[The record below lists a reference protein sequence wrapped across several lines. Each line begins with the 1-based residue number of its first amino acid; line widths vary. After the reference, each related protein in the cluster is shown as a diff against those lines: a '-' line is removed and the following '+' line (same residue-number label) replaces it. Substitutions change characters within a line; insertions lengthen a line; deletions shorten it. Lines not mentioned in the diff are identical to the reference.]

1 MSSISELSPASPQP
15 ITPPAASPLGEPGRL
30 ANTDLVQ
37 VQARGMPLSRE
48 SGAAAMIN
56 TAASSVSLSGRLSQ
70 VVDEFRSSSSLHDRG
85 GPRLRDADSLIK
97 LAGTKP
103 KDDLLCGLWKMSKKY
118 KAVTTG
124 LTDYHQLLQRPISG
138 DPAQARVEAGQRVD
152 HLQLLNDKIE
162 TYLKAHPDNA
172 TSRAMQTLQRELLHE
187 ISEINNVASTAG
199 RGGLGTE
206 MSWTD
211 ALQGSNYRLLA
222 SVARN
227 HDGQVDHTRSNEDFA
242 GGAINKVAKLVY
254 GTGAEA
260 RTVIFKP
267 DPDRIDSREVCQ
279 QILRP
284 MGIDPERPNFAAR
297 NVASAFASQTFGLNS
312 SVHCELALHRG
323 KIGMAMDL
331 AAGRPPQGHV
341 YIAVAGLPNRA
352 DHTEADFPAV
362 MKEFT
367 KDLILSYDEQPG
379 GFFAQVDHP
388 AFKDWLD
395 GGRQGQGPAWDR
407 LNQAIDSGQLD
418 LSQVRDPDTDTP
430 LYFQQGDLIC
440 TRQTVVRMPPSTQTA
455 PGLDAQLQKGMNQLE
470 WNDGFAAQ
478 RDRHSGNYLVAV
490 DPVLGKVQVT
500 GIDNDFSFGS
510 EQTSV
515 EKRFAGG
522 FSIGLPALVDAQILA
537 EYRSKDFER
546 DLLPTLSVLLQPEE
560 VAATRG
566 RFEQLKA
573 HAETLAEQGKVV
585 ENWLTWRSPE
595 GQNAR
600 QFLVAAGTDNSYY
613 ARELDSAAATSRF
626 ASDPRWVD

>member
-1 MSSISELSPASPQP
+1 MSAISGLSPTSPQP
-15 ITPPAASPLGEPGRL
+15 ITPPATSPLDEPGLL
-30 ANTDLVQ
+30 ADTELVQ
-37 VQARGMPLSRE
+37 VQARGTPLSRD

-103 KDDLLCGLWKMSKKY
+103 KEDLLGGLWKMSEKY

-152 HLQLLNDKIE
+152 HLQSLNVKIE

-199 RGGLGTE
+199 RGGLGTK

-227 HDGQVDHTRSNEDFA
+227 HDGQVDPNRSNEDFA

-267 DPDRIDSREVCQ
+267 DPDRIDSREVNK

-297 NVASAFASQTFGLNS
+297 NVASAFASETFGLNS

-331 AAGRPPQGHV
+331 AAGRPPQGHA
-341 YIAVAGLPNRA
+341 YIAVNGLPNRA

-367 KDLILSYDEQPG
+367 KKLIFNNEDLSG
-379 GFFAQVDHP
+379 GLAEVDHP
-388 AFKDWLD
+388 AFKDWVND
-395 GGRQGQGPAWDR
+395 SQPKRGPAWDR
-407 LNQAIDSGQLD
+407 LNQAIDSGQLKLD
-418 LSQVRDPDTDTP
+418 QVRDPDTDTP
-430 LYFQQGDLIC
+430 FYFQQGDLIC
-440 TRQTVVRMPPSTQTA
+440 TRKTVVRMPPSTQTD

-470 WNDGFAAQ
+470 WNDGFAGQ

-490 DPVLGKVQVT
+490 DTELGKVQVT

-510 EQTSV
+510 QQTSV
-515 EKRFAGG
+515 EKRFARGH
-522 FSIGLPALVDAQILA
+522 SIGLPALVDAQVLA

-585 ENWLTWRSPE
+585 DDWLTWRSPE
-595 GQNAR
+595 GQDAR

-613 ARELDSAAATSRF
+613 ARELDSAAVTSRF
-626 ASDPRWVD
+626 VSDPRWVD

>member
-1 MSSISELSPASPQP
+1 MSAISGLSPTSPQP
-15 ITPPAASPLGEPGRL
+15 ITPPATSPLGEPGLL

-37 VQARGMPLSRE
+37 VQARGTPLSRD

-56 TAASSVSLSGRLSQ
+56 TAASNVSLSGRLSQ

-103 KDDLLCGLWKMSKKY
+103 KEDLLGGLWKMSEKY

-152 HLQLLNDKIE
+152 HLQSLNVKIE

-199 RGGLGTE
+199 RGGLGTK

-227 HDGQVDHTRSNEDFA
+227 HDGQVDPNRSNEDFA

-254 GTGAEA
+254 GKGAEA

-267 DPDRIDSREVCQ
+267 DPDRIDSREVYR

-297 NVASAFASQTFGLNS
+297 NVASAFASETFGLNS

-323 KIGMAMDL
+323 KIGMAMDH
-331 AAGRPPQGHV
+331 AAGRPPQGHA
-341 YIAVAGLPNRA
+341 YIAVNGLPNRA

-367 KDLILSYDEQPG
+367 KKLIFNNEDLSG
-379 GFFAQVDHP
+379 GLAEVDHP
-388 AFKDWLD
+388 AFKDWVND
-395 GGRQGQGPAWDR
+395 SQPKRGPAWDR
-407 LNQAIDSGQLD
+407 LNQAIDSGQLKLD
-418 LSQVRDPDTDTP
+418 QVRDPDTDTP
-430 LYFQQGDLIC
+430 FYFQQGDLIC
-440 TRQTVVRMPPSTQTA
+440 TRKTVVRMPPSTQTD

-470 WNDGFAAQ
+470 WNDGFAGQ

-490 DPVLGKVQVT
+490 DTELGKVQVT

-510 EQTSV
+510 QQTSV

-522 FSIGLPALVDAQILA
+522 FSIGLPALVDAQVLA

-585 ENWLTWRSPE
+585 DDWLTWRSPE
-595 GQNAR
+595 GQDAR

-613 ARELDSAAATSRF
+613 ARELDSAAVTSRF
-626 ASDPRWVD
+626 VSDPRWVD

>member
-1 MSSISELSPASPQP
+1 MSAISGLSPTSPQP
-15 ITPPAASPLGEPGRL
+15 ITPPATSPLGEPGLL

-37 VQARGMPLSRE
+37 VQARGTPLSRD

-56 TAASSVSLSGRLSQ
+56 TAASNVSLSGRLSQ

-103 KDDLLCGLWKMSKKY
+103 KEDLLGGLWKMSEKY

-152 HLQLLNDKIE
+152 HLQSLNVKIE

-199 RGGLGTE
+199 RGGLGTK

-227 HDGQVDHTRSNEDFA
+227 HDGQVDPKLSNEDFA

-254 GTGAEA
+254 GKGAEA

-267 DPDRIDSREVCQ
+267 DPDRIDSREVNK

-297 NVASAFASQTFGLNS
+297 NVASAFASETFGLNS

-331 AAGRPPQGHV
+331 ADGRPPQGHA
-341 YIAVAGLPNRA
+341 YIAVNGLPNRA

-367 KDLILSYDEQPG
+367 KKLIFYNEDLSG
-379 GFFAQVDHP
+379 GLAEVDHP
-388 AFKDWLD
+388 AFKDWVND
-395 GGRQGQGPAWDR
+395 SQPKRGPAWDR
-407 LNQAIDSGQLD
+407 LNQAIDSGQLKLD
-418 LSQVRDPDTDTP
+418 QVRDPDTDTP
-430 LYFQQGDLIC
+430 FYFQKGDLIC
-440 TRQTVVRMPPSTQTA
+440 TRKTVVRMPPSTQTD

-470 WNDGFAAQ
+470 WNDGFAGQ

-490 DPVLGKVQVT
+490 DTELGKVQVT

-510 EQTSV
+510 QQTSV

-522 FSIGLPALVDAQILA
+522 FSIGLPALVDAQVLA

-585 ENWLTWRSPE
+585 DDWLTWRSPE
-595 GQNAR
+595 GQDAR

-613 ARELDSAAATSRF
+613 ARELDSAAVTSRF
-626 ASDPRWVD
+626 VSDPRWVD

>member
-1 MSSISELSPASPQP
+1 MSAISGLSPTSPQP
-15 ITPPAASPLGEPGRL
+15 ITPPATSPLDEPGLL

-37 VQARGMPLSRE
+37 VQARGTPLSRE

-70 VVDEFRSSSSLHDRG
+70 VVDEFRSGSSLHDRG

-103 KDDLLCGLWKMSKKY
+103 KEDLLGGLWKMSEKY

-152 HLQLLNDKIE
+152 HLQSLNVKIE

-172 TSRAMQTLQRELLHE
+172 TSLAMQTLQRELLHE

-227 HDGQVDHTRSNEDFA
+227 HDGQVDPNRSNEDFA

-267 DPDRIDSREVCQ
+267 DPDRIDSREVNK

-297 NVASAFASQTFGLNS
+297 NVASAFASETFGLNS

-331 AAGRPPQGHV
+331 AAGRPPQGHA
-341 YIAVAGLPNRA
+341 YIAVNGLPNRA

-367 KDLILSYDEQPG
+367 KKLIFNNEDLSG
-379 GFFAQVDHP
+379 GLAEVDHP
-388 AFKDWLD
+388 AFKDWVND
-395 GGRQGQGPAWDR
+395 SQPKRGPAWDR
-407 LNQAIDSGQLD
+407 LNQAIDSGQLKLD
-418 LSQVRDPDTDTP
+418 QVRDPDTNTP
-430 LYFQQGDLIC
+430 FYFQQGDLIC
-440 TRQTVVRMPPSTQTA
+440 TRKTVVRMPPSTQTD

-470 WNDGFAAQ
+470 WNDGFAGQ

-490 DPVLGKVQVT
+490 DTELGKVQVT

-510 EQTSV
+510 QQTSV

-522 FSIGLPALVDAQILA
+522 FSIGLPALVDAQVLA

-585 ENWLTWRSPE
+585 DDWLTWRSPE
-595 GQNAR
+595 GQDAR

-613 ARELDSAAATSRF
+613 ARELDSAAVTSRF
-626 ASDPRWVD
+626 VSDPRWVD

>member
-1 MSSISELSPASPQP
+1 MSAISGLSPTSPQP
-15 ITPPAASPLGEPGRL
+15 ITQPATSPLGEPGLL
-30 ANTDLVQ
+30 ADTELVQ
-37 VQARGMPLSRE
+37 VQARGTPLSRD

-103 KDDLLCGLWKMSKKY
+103 KEDLLGGLWKMSEKY

-152 HLQLLNDKIE
+152 HLQSLNVKIE

-227 HDGQVDHTRSNEDFA
+227 HDGQVDPNLSNEDFA

-254 GTGAEA
+254 GKGAEA

-267 DPDRIDSREVCQ
+267 DPDRIDSREVNK

-297 NVASAFASQTFGLNS
+297 NVASAFASETFGLNS

-331 AAGRPPQGHV
+331 AAGRPPQGHA
-341 YIAVAGLPNRA
+341 YIAVNGLPNRA

-367 KDLILSYDEQPG
+367 KKLIFNNEDLSG
-379 GFFAQVDHP
+379 GLAEVDHP
-388 AFKDWLD
+388 AFKDWVND
-395 GGRQGQGPAWDR
+395 SQPKRGPAWDR
-407 LNQAIDSGQLD
+407 LNQAIDSGQLKLD
-418 LSQVRDPDTDTP
+418 QVRDPDTDTP
-430 LYFQQGDLIC
+430 FYFQQGDLIC
-440 TRQTVVRMPPSTQTA
+440 TRKTVVRMPPSTQTD

-470 WNDGFAAQ
+470 WNDGFAGQ

-490 DPVLGKVQVT
+490 DTELGKVQVT

-510 EQTSV
+510 QQTSV

-522 FSIGLPALVDAQILA
+522 FSIGLPALVDAKVLA

-585 ENWLTWRSPE
+585 DDWLTWRSPE
-595 GQNAR
+595 GQDAR

-613 ARELDSAAATSRF
+613 ARELDSAAVTSRF
-626 ASDPRWVD
+626 VSDPRWVD

>member
-1 MSSISELSPASPQP
+1 
-15 ITPPAASPLGEPGRL
+15 
-30 ANTDLVQ
+30 
-37 VQARGMPLSRE
+37 
-48 SGAAAMIN
+48 
-56 TAASSVSLSGRLSQ
+56 
-70 VVDEFRSSSSLHDRG
+70 
-85 GPRLRDADSLIK
+85 
-97 LAGTKP
+97 
-103 KDDLLCGLWKMSKKY
+103 
-118 KAVTTG
+118 
-124 LTDYHQLLQRPISG
+124 
-138 DPAQARVEAGQRVD
+138 
-152 HLQLLNDKIE
+152 
-162 TYLKAHPDNA
+162 
-172 TSRAMQTLQRELLHE
+172 MQTLQRELLHE

-227 HDGQVDHTRSNEDFA
+227 HDGQVDPNQSNEDFA

-267 DPDRIDSREVCQ
+267 DPDRIDSREVNK

-297 NVASAFASQTFGLNS
+297 NVASAFASETFGLSS

-331 AAGRPPQGHV
+331 AAGRPPQGHA
-341 YIAVAGLPNRA
+341 YIAVKGLPNRA

-367 KDLILSYDEQPG
+367 KNLIFNNEDLSG
-379 GFFAQVDHP
+379 GLAEVDHP
-388 AFKDWLD
+388 AFKEWVNDSQPK
-395 GGRQGQGPAWDR
+395 RGPAWDR
-407 LNQAIDSGQLD
+407 LNQAIDSGQLKLD
-418 LSQVRDPDTDTP
+418 QVRDPDTDTP
-430 LYFQQGDLIC
+430 FYFQQGDLIC
-440 TRQTVVRMPPSTQTA
+440 TRKTVVRMPPSTQTD

-470 WNDGFAAQ
+470 WNDGFAGQ

-490 DPVLGKVQVT
+490 DTELGKVQVT

-510 EQTSV
+510 QQTSV
-515 EKRFAGG
+515 EKRFARGH
-522 FSIGLPALVDAQILA
+522 SIGLPALVDAQVLA

-585 ENWLTWRSPE
+585 DDWLTWRSPE
-595 GQNAR
+595 GQDAR

-613 ARELDSAAATSRF
+613 ARELDSAAVTSRF
-626 ASDPRWVD
+626 VSDPRWVD

>member
-1 MSSISELSPASPQP
+1 MSAISGLSPTSPQP
-15 ITPPAASPLGEPGRL
+15 ITPPATSPLDEPGLL

-37 VQARGMPLSRE
+37 VQARGTPLSRE

-70 VVDEFRSSSSLHDRG
+70 VVDEFRSGSSLHDRG

-103 KDDLLCGLWKMSKKY
+103 KEDLLGGLWKMSEKY

-152 HLQLLNDKIE
+152 HLQSLNVKIE

-172 TSRAMQTLQRELLHE
+172 TSLAMQTLQRELLHE

-227 HDGQVDHTRSNEDFA
+227 HDGQVDPNRSNEDFA

-267 DPDRIDSREVCQ
+267 DPDRIDSREVNK

-284 MGIDPERPNFAAR
+284 MGIAPERPNFAAR
-297 NVASAFASQTFGLNS
+297 NVASAFASETFGLNS

-331 AAGRPPQGHV
+331 AAGRPPQGHA
-341 YIAVAGLPNRA
+341 YIAVNGLPNRA

-367 KDLILSYDEQPG
+367 KKLIFNNEDLSG
-379 GFFAQVDHP
+379 GLAEVDHP
-388 AFKDWLD
+388 AFKDWVND
-395 GGRQGQGPAWDR
+395 SQPKRGPAWDR
-407 LNQAIDSGQLD
+407 LNQAIDSGQLKLD
-418 LSQVRDPDTDTP
+418 QVRDPDTNTP
-430 LYFQQGDLIC
+430 FYFQQGDLIC
-440 TRQTVVRMPPSTQTA
+440 TRKTVVRMPPSTQTD

-470 WNDGFAAQ
+470 WNDGFAGQ

-490 DPVLGKVQVT
+490 DTELGKVQVT

-510 EQTSV
+510 QQTSV

-522 FSIGLPALVDAQILA
+522 FSIGLPALVDAQVLA

-585 ENWLTWRSPE
+585 DDWLTWRSPE
-595 GQNAR
+595 GQDAR

-613 ARELDSAAATSRF
+613 ARELDSAAVTSRF
-626 ASDPRWVD
+626 VSDPRWVD

>member
-1 MSSISELSPASPQP
+1 MSAISGLSPTSPQP
-15 ITPPAASPLGEPGRL
+15 ITPPATSPLDEPGLL
-30 ANTDLVQ
+30 ADTELVQ
-37 VQARGMPLSRE
+37 VQARGTPLSRD

-103 KDDLLCGLWKMSKKY
+103 KEDLLGGLWKMSEKY

-152 HLQLLNDKIE
+152 HLQSLNVKIE
-162 TYLKAHPDNA
+162 TYLQAHPDNA

-227 HDGQVDHTRSNEDFA
+227 HDGQVDPNQSNEDFA

-267 DPDRIDSREVCQ
+267 DPDRIDSREVNK

-297 NVASAFASQTFGLNS
+297 NVASAFASETFGLNS

-331 AAGRPPQGHV
+331 AAGRPPQGHA
-341 YIAVAGLPNRA
+341 YIAVNGLPNRA

-367 KDLILSYDEQPG
+367 KKLIFNNEDLSG
-379 GFFAQVDHP
+379 GLAEVDHP
-388 AFKDWLD
+388 AFKDWVND
-395 GGRQGQGPAWDR
+395 SQPKRGPAWDR
-407 LNQAIDSGQLD
+407 LNQAIDSGQLKLD
-418 LSQVRDPDTDTP
+418 QVRDPDTDTP
-430 LYFQQGDLIC
+430 FYFQQGDLIC
-440 TRQTVVRMPPSTQTA
+440 TRKTVVRMPPSTQTD

-470 WNDGFAAQ
+470 WNDGFAGQ

-490 DPVLGKVQVT
+490 DTELGKVQVT

-510 EQTSV
+510 QQTSV
-515 EKRFAGG
+515 EKRFARGH
-522 FSIGLPALVDAQILA
+522 SIGLPALVDAQVLA

-585 ENWLTWRSPE
+585 DDWLTWRSPE
-595 GQNAR
+595 GQDAR

-613 ARELDSAAATSRF
+613 ARELDSAAVTSRF
-626 ASDPRWVD
+626 VSDPRWVD

>member
-1 MSSISELSPASPQP
+1 MSAISGLSPTSPQP
-15 ITPPAASPLGEPGRL
+15 ITPPATSPLDEPGLL
-30 ANTDLVQ
+30 ADTELVQ
-37 VQARGMPLSRE
+37 VQARGTPLSRD

-103 KDDLLCGLWKMSKKY
+103 KEDLLGGLWKMSEKY

-152 HLQLLNDKIE
+152 HLQSLNVKIE

-227 HDGQVDHTRSNEDFA
+227 HDGQVDPNRSNEDFA

-267 DPDRIDSREVCQ
+267 DPDRIDSREVNK

-297 NVASAFASQTFGLNS
+297 NVASAFASETFGLNS

-331 AAGRPPQGHV
+331 AAGRPPQGHA
-341 YIAVAGLPNRA
+341 YIAVNGLPNRA

-367 KDLILSYDEQPG
+367 KKLIFNNEDLSG
-379 GFFAQVDHP
+379 GLAEVDHP
-388 AFKDWLD
+388 AFKDWVND
-395 GGRQGQGPAWDR
+395 SQPKRGPAWDR
-407 LNQAIDSGQLD
+407 LNQAIDSGQLKLD
-418 LSQVRDPDTDTP
+418 QVRDPDTNTP
-430 LYFQQGDLIC
+430 FYFQQGDLIC
-440 TRQTVVRMPPSTQTA
+440 TRKTVVRMPPSTQTD

-470 WNDGFAAQ
+470 WNDGFAGQ

-490 DPVLGKVQVT
+490 DTELGKVQVT

-510 EQTSV
+510 QQTSV

-522 FSIGLPALVDAQILA
+522 FSIGLPALVDAQVLA

-585 ENWLTWRSPE
+585 DDWLTWRSPE
-595 GQNAR
+595 GQDAR

-613 ARELDSAAATSRF
+613 ARELDSAAVTSRF
-626 ASDPRWVD
+626 VSDPRWVD

>member
-1 MSSISELSPASPQP
+1 
-15 ITPPAASPLGEPGRL
+15 
-30 ANTDLVQ
+30 
-37 VQARGMPLSRE
+37 
-48 SGAAAMIN
+48 MIN

-103 KDDLLCGLWKMSKKY
+103 KDDLLGGLWKMSEKY

-152 HLQLLNDKIE
+152 HLQSLNDKIE
-162 TYLKAHPDNA
+162 TYLQAHPGNA

-227 HDGQVDHTRSNEDFA
+227 HDGQVVHALSNEDFA

-254 GTGAEA
+254 GKGDEA

-267 DPDRIDSREVCQ
+267 DPDRIDSPEVWN

-297 NVASAFASQTFGLNS
+297 NVATAFTSEVFGFNS
-312 SVHCELALHRG
+312 SVNCELALHRG

-331 AAGRPPQGHV
+331 APGRPPQGHA
-341 YIAVAGLPNRA
+341 YIAVASLPNRA

-367 KDLILSYDEQPG
+367 KNLILSYDEQPG
-379 GFFAQVDHP
+379 ARNAGVDHP
-388 AFKDWLD
+388 AFQDWVD
-395 GGRQGQGPAWDR
+395 SSRQPRGPAWDR
-407 LNQAIDSGQLD
+407 LNQAIDSGQLN
-418 LSQVRDPDTDTP
+418 LSHVRDADTDTP
-430 LYFQQGDLIC
+430 FFFQQGDLIC
-440 TRQTVVRMPPSTQTA
+440 TRQTVVRMPPSTQTD
-455 PGLDAQLQKGMNQLE
+455 PGLDAQLQKGMNKLE
-470 WNDGFAAQ
+470 WNDGIDAQ
-478 RDRHSGNYLVAV
+478 RDRHSANYLVAV

-500 GIDNDFSFGS
+500 GIDNDFSFGR

-522 FSIGLPALVDAQILA
+522 FSIGLPALVDAEVLA
-537 EYRSKDFER
+537 EFRSKDFER
-546 DLLPTLSVLLQPEE
+546 DLQPTLSVLLQPEE

-585 ENWLTWRSPE
+585 DDWLTWRSPE
-595 GQNAR
+595 GQDAK
-600 QFLVAAGTDNSYY
+600 QFLVAAGRDNSYY
-613 ARELDSAAATSRF
+613 ARELHHAAETSRYV
-626 ASDPRWVD
+626 SDPRWVD

>member
-1 MSSISELSPASPQP
+1 MSAISGLSPTSPQP
-15 ITPPAASPLGEPGRL
+15 ITPPATRPLDEPGLL
-30 ANTDLVQ
+30 ADTELVQ
-37 VQARGMPLSRE
+37 VQARGTPLSRD

-103 KDDLLCGLWKMSKKY
+103 KEDLLGGLWKMSEKY

-152 HLQLLNDKIE
+152 HLQSLNVKIE

-199 RGGLGTE
+199 RGGLGTK

-227 HDGQVDHTRSNEDFA
+227 HDGQVDPNLSNEDFA

-254 GTGAEA
+254 GKGAEA

-267 DPDRIDSREVCQ
+267 DPDRIDSREVNK

-297 NVASAFASQTFGLNS
+297 NVASAFASETFGLNS

-331 AAGRPPQGHV
+331 AAGRPPQGHA
-341 YIAVAGLPNRA
+341 YIAVNGLPNRA
-352 DHTEADFPAV
+352 DHTEAEFPAV

-367 KDLILSYDEQPG
+367 KKLIFNNEDLSG
-379 GFFAQVDHP
+379 GLAEVDHP
-388 AFKDWLD
+388 AFKDWVND
-395 GGRQGQGPAWDR
+395 SQPKRGPAWDR
-407 LNQAIDSGQLD
+407 LNQAIDSGQLKLD
-418 LSQVRDPDTDTP
+418 QVRDPDTDTP
-430 LYFQQGDLIC
+430 FYFQQGDLIC
-440 TRQTVVRMPPSTQTA
+440 TRKTVVRMPPSTQTD

-470 WNDGFAAQ
+470 WNDGFAGQ

-490 DPVLGKVQVT
+490 DTELGKVQVT

-510 EQTSV
+510 KQTSV

-522 FSIGLPALVDAQILA
+522 FSIGLPALVDAQVLA

-585 ENWLTWRSPE
+585 DDWLTWRSPE
-595 GQNAR
+595 GQDAR

-613 ARELDSAAATSRF
+613 ARELDSAAVTSRF
-626 ASDPRWVD
+626 VSDPRWVD

>member
-1 MSSISELSPASPQP
+1 MSAISGLSPTSPQP
-15 ITPPAASPLGEPGRL
+15 ITPPATSPLDEPGLL
-30 ANTDLVQ
+30 ADTELVQ
-37 VQARGMPLSRE
+37 VQARGTPLSRD

-103 KDDLLCGLWKMSKKY
+103 KEDLLGGLWKMSEKY

-152 HLQLLNDKIE
+152 HLQSLNGKIE

-227 HDGQVDHTRSNEDFA
+227 HDGQVDPNRSNEDFA

-267 DPDRIDSREVCQ
+267 DPDRIDSREVNK

-297 NVASAFASQTFGLNS
+297 NVASAFASETFGLNS

-331 AAGRPPQGHV
+331 AAGRPPQGHA
-341 YIAVAGLPNRA
+341 YIAVNGLPNRA

-367 KDLILSYDEQPG
+367 KNLIFNNEDLSG
-379 GFFAQVDHP
+379 GLAEVDHP
-388 AFKDWLD
+388 AFKEWVNDSQPK
-395 GGRQGQGPAWDR
+395 RGPAWDR
-407 LNQAIDSGQLD
+407 LNQAIDSGQLKLD
-418 LSQVRDPDTDTP
+418 QVRDPDTDTP
-430 LYFQQGDLIC
+430 FYFQQGDLIC
-440 TRQTVVRMPPSTQTA
+440 TRKTVVRMPPSTQTD

-470 WNDGFAAQ
+470 WNDGFAGQ

-490 DPVLGKVQVT
+490 DTELGKVQVT

-510 EQTSV
+510 QQTSV
-515 EKRFAGG
+515 EKRFARGH
-522 FSIGLPALVDAQILA
+522 SIGLPALVDAQVLA

-573 HAETLAEQGKVV
+573 HAETLAEQGRVV
-585 ENWLTWRSPE
+585 DDWLTWRSPE
-595 GQNAR
+595 GQDAR

-613 ARELDSAAATSRF
+613 ARELDSAAVTSRF
-626 ASDPRWVD
+626 VSDPRWVD

>member
-1 MSSISELSPASPQP
+1 MSAISGLSPTSPQP
-15 ITPPAASPLGEPGRL
+15 ITPPATSPLDEPGLL
-30 ANTDLVQ
+30 ADTELVQ
-37 VQARGMPLSRE
+37 VQARGTPLSRD

-103 KDDLLCGLWKMSKKY
+103 KEDLLGGLWKMSEKY

-152 HLQLLNDKIE
+152 HLQSLNVKIE
-162 TYLKAHPDNA
+162 TYLQAHPDNA

-227 HDGQVDHTRSNEDFA
+227 HDGQVDPNRSNEDFA

-267 DPDRIDSREVCQ
+267 DPDRIDSREVNK

-297 NVASAFASQTFGLNS
+297 NVASAFASETFGLNS

-331 AAGRPPQGHV
+331 AAGRPPQGHA
-341 YIAVAGLPNRA
+341 YIAVNGLPNRA

-367 KDLILSYDEQPG
+367 KNLIFNNEDLSG
-379 GFFAQVDHP
+379 GLAEVDHP
-388 AFKDWLD
+388 AFKEWVNDSQPK
-395 GGRQGQGPAWDR
+395 RGPAWDR
-407 LNQAIDSGQLD
+407 LNQAIDSGQLKLD
-418 LSQVRDPDTDTP
+418 QVRDPDTDTP
-430 LYFQQGDLIC
+430 FYFQQGDLIC
-440 TRQTVVRMPPSTQTA
+440 TRKTVVRMPPSTQTD

-470 WNDGFAAQ
+470 WNDGFAGQ

-490 DPVLGKVQVT
+490 DTELGKVQVT

-510 EQTSV
+510 QQTSV
-515 EKRFAGG
+515 EKRFARGH
-522 FSIGLPALVDAQILA
+522 SIGLPALVDAQVLA

-585 ENWLTWRSPE
+585 DDWLTWRSPE
-595 GQNAR
+595 GQDAR

-613 ARELDSAAATSRF
+613 ARELDSAAVTSRF
-626 ASDPRWVD
+626 VSDPRWVD

>member
-1 MSSISELSPASPQP
+1 MSAISGLSPTSPQP
-15 ITPPAASPLGEPGRL
+15 ITPPATSPLDEPGLL
-30 ANTDLVQ
+30 ADTELVQ
-37 VQARGMPLSRE
+37 VQARGTPLNRD
-48 SGAAAMIN
+48 SGPAAMIN

-70 VVDEFRSSSSLHDRG
+70 VVDEFRNSSSLHDRG

-103 KDDLLCGLWKMSKKY
+103 KEDLLGGLWKMSEKY

-152 HLQLLNDKIE
+152 HLQSLNVKIE

-211 ALQGSNYRLLA
+211 ALQGSNYRLLS

-227 HDGQVDHTRSNEDFA
+227 HDGQVDPNRSNEDFA

-267 DPDRIDSREVCQ
+267 DPDRIDSREVNK

-297 NVASAFASQTFGLNS
+297 NVASAFASETFGLNS

-331 AAGRPPQGHV
+331 AAGQPPQGHA
-341 YIAVAGLPNRA
+341 YIAVNGLPNRA

-367 KDLILSYDEQPG
+367 KKLIFYNEDLSG
-379 GFFAQVDHP
+379 GLAEVDHP
-388 AFKDWLD
+388 AFKDWVND
-395 GGRQGQGPAWDR
+395 SQPKRGPAWDR
-407 LNQAIDSGQLD
+407 LNQAIDSGQLKLD
-418 LSQVRDPDTDTP
+418 QVRDPDTDTP
-430 LYFQQGDLIC
+430 FYFQQGDLIC
-440 TRQTVVRMPPSTQTA
+440 IRKTVVRMPPSTQTD

-470 WNDGFAAQ
+470 WNDGFAGQ

-490 DPVLGKVQVT
+490 DTELGKVQVT

-510 EQTSV
+510 QQTSV
-515 EKRFAGG
+515 EKQFAGG
-522 FSIGLPALVDAQILA
+522 FSIGLPALVDAKVLA

-585 ENWLTWRSPE
+585 DDWLTWRSPE
-595 GQNAR
+595 GQDAR
-600 QFLVAAGTDNSYY
+600 QFLVAAGWDNSYY

-626 ASDPRWVD
+626 VSDPRWVD

>member
-1 MSSISELSPASPQP
+1 MSAISGLSPTSPQP
-15 ITPPAASPLGEPGRL
+15 ITPPATSPLGEPGLL

-37 VQARGMPLSRE
+37 VQARGTPLSRD

-56 TAASSVSLSGRLSQ
+56 TAASNVSLSGRLSQ

-103 KDDLLCGLWKMSKKY
+103 KEDLLGGLWKMSEKY

-152 HLQLLNDKIE
+152 HLQSLNVKIE

-199 RGGLGTE
+199 RGGLGTK

-227 HDGQVDHTRSNEDFA
+227 HDGQVDPNRSNEDFA

-254 GTGAEA
+254 VTGAEA

-267 DPDRIDSREVCQ
+267 DPDRIDSREVYR

-297 NVASAFASQTFGLNS
+297 NVASAFASETFGLNS

-323 KIGMAMDL
+323 KIGMAMDH
-331 AAGRPPQGHV
+331 AAGRPPQGHA
-341 YIAVAGLPNRA
+341 YIAVNGLPNRA

-367 KDLILSYDEQPG
+367 KKLIFNNEDLSG
-379 GFFAQVDHP
+379 GLAEVDHP
-388 AFKDWLD
+388 AFKDWVND
-395 GGRQGQGPAWDR
+395 SQPKRGPAWDR
-407 LNQAIDSGQLD
+407 LNQAIDSGQLKLD
-418 LSQVRDPDTDTP
+418 QVRDPDTDTP
-430 LYFQQGDLIC
+430 FYFQQGDLIC
-440 TRQTVVRMPPSTQTA
+440 TRKTVVRMPPSTQTD

-470 WNDGFAAQ
+470 WNDGFAGQ

-490 DPVLGKVQVT
+490 DTELGKVQVT

-510 EQTSV
+510 QQTSV

-522 FSIGLPALVDAQILA
+522 FSIGLPALVDAQVLA

-585 ENWLTWRSPE
+585 DDWLTWRSPE
-595 GQNAR
+595 GQDAR

-613 ARELDSAAATSRF
+613 ARELDSAAVTSRF
-626 ASDPRWVD
+626 VSDPRWVD

>member
-1 MSSISELSPASPQP
+1 MSAISGLSPTSPQP
-15 ITPPAASPLGEPGRL
+15 ITPPATSPLDEPGLL
-30 ANTDLVQ
+30 ADTELVQ
-37 VQARGMPLSRE
+37 VQARGTPLSRD

-103 KDDLLCGLWKMSKKY
+103 KDDLLGGLWKMSEKY

-152 HLQLLNDKIE
+152 HLQSLNVKIE

-199 RGGLGTE
+199 RGGLGTK

-227 HDGQVDHTRSNEDFA
+227 HDGQVDPNRSNEDFA

-267 DPDRIDSREVCQ
+267 DPDRIDSREVNK

-297 NVASAFASQTFGLNS
+297 NVASAFASETFGLSS

-331 AAGRPPQGHV
+331 AAGRPPQGHA
-341 YIAVAGLPNRA
+341 YIAVNGLPNRA

-367 KDLILSYDEQPG
+367 KKLIFNNEDLSG
-379 GFFAQVDHP
+379 GLAEVDHP
-388 AFKDWLD
+388 AFKEWVNDSQPK
-395 GGRQGQGPAWDR
+395 RGPAWDR
-407 LNQAIDSGQLD
+407 LNQAIDSGQLKLD
-418 LSQVRDPDTDTP
+418 QVRDPDTDTP
-430 LYFQQGDLIC
+430 FYFQQGDLIC
-440 TRQTVVRMPPSTQTA
+440 TRKTVVRMPPSTQTD

-470 WNDGFAAQ
+470 WNDGFAGQ
-478 RDRHSGNYLVAV
+478 RDRHSGNYLVVV
-490 DPVLGKVQVT
+490 DTELGKVQVT

-510 EQTSV
+510 QQTSV
-515 EKRFAGG
+515 EKRFARGH
-522 FSIGLPALVDAQILA
+522 SIGLPALVDAQVLA

-585 ENWLTWRSPE
+585 DDWLTWRSPE
-595 GQNAR
+595 GQDAR

-613 ARELDSAAATSRF
+613 ARELDSAAVTSRF
-626 ASDPRWVD
+626 VSDPRWVD

>member
-1 MSSISELSPASPQP
+1 MSAISGLSPTSPQP
-15 ITPPAASPLGEPGRL
+15 ITPPATSPLDEPGLL
-30 ANTDLVQ
+30 ADTELVQ
-37 VQARGMPLSRE
+37 VQARGTPLSRD

-103 KDDLLCGLWKMSKKY
+103 KEDLLGGLWKMSEKY

-152 HLQLLNDKIE
+152 HLQSLNVKIE

-227 HDGQVDHTRSNEDFA
+227 HDGQVDPNQSNEDFA

-267 DPDRIDSREVCQ
+267 DPDRIDSREVNK

-297 NVASAFASQTFGLNS
+297 NVASAFASETFGLNS

-331 AAGRPPQGHV
+331 AAGRPPQGHA
-341 YIAVAGLPNRA
+341 YIAVNGLPNRA

-367 KDLILSYDEQPG
+367 KKLIFNNEDLSG
-379 GFFAQVDHP
+379 GLAEVDHP
-388 AFKDWLD
+388 AFKDWVND
-395 GGRQGQGPAWDR
+395 SQPKRGPAWDR
-407 LNQAIDSGQLD
+407 LNQAIDSGQLKLD
-418 LSQVRDPDTDTP
+418 QVRDPDTDTP
-430 LYFQQGDLIC
+430 FYFQQGDLIC
-440 TRQTVVRMPPSTQTA
+440 TRKTVVRMPPSTQTD

-470 WNDGFAAQ
+470 WNDGFAGQ

-490 DPVLGKVQVT
+490 DTELGKVQVT

-510 EQTSV
+510 QQTSV
-515 EKRFAGG
+515 EKRFARGH
-522 FSIGLPALVDAQILA
+522 SIGLPALVDAQVLA

-585 ENWLTWRSPE
+585 DDWLTWRSPE
-595 GQNAR
+595 GQDAR

-613 ARELDSAAATSRF
+613 ARELDSAAVTSRF
-626 ASDPRWVD
+626 VSDPRWVD

>member
-1 MSSISELSPASPQP
+1 MSAISGLSPTSPQP
-15 ITPPAASPLGEPGRL
+15 ITPPATSPLDEPGLL
-30 ANTDLVQ
+30 ADTELVQ
-37 VQARGMPLSRE
+37 VQARGTPLSRD

-103 KDDLLCGLWKMSKKY
+103 KEDLLGGLWKMSEKY

-152 HLQLLNDKIE
+152 HLQSLNVKIE

-227 HDGQVDHTRSNEDFA
+227 HDGQVDPNRSNEDFA

-267 DPDRIDSREVCQ
+267 DPDRIDSREVNK

-297 NVASAFASQTFGLNS
+297 NVASAFASETFGLNS

-331 AAGRPPQGHV
+331 AAGRPPQGHA
-341 YIAVAGLPNRA
+341 YIAVNGLPNRA

-367 KDLILSYDEQPG
+367 KKLIFNNEDLSG
-379 GFFAQVDHP
+379 GLAEVDHP
-388 AFKDWLD
+388 AFKDWVND
-395 GGRQGQGPAWDR
+395 SQPKRGPAWDR
-407 LNQAIDSGQLD
+407 LNQAIDSGQLKLD
-418 LSQVRDPDTDTP
+418 QVRDPDTDTP
-430 LYFQQGDLIC
+430 FYFQQGDLIC
-440 TRQTVVRMPPSTQTA
+440 TRKTVVRMPPSTQTD

-470 WNDGFAAQ
+470 WNDGFAGQ

-490 DPVLGKVQVT
+490 DTELGKVQVT

-510 EQTSV
+510 QQTSV

-522 FSIGLPALVDAQILA
+522 FSIGLPALVDAQVLA

-585 ENWLTWRSPE
+585 DDWLTWRSPE
-595 GQNAR
+595 GQDAR

-613 ARELDSAAATSRF
+613 ARELDSAAVTSRF
-626 ASDPRWVD
+626 VSDPRWVD